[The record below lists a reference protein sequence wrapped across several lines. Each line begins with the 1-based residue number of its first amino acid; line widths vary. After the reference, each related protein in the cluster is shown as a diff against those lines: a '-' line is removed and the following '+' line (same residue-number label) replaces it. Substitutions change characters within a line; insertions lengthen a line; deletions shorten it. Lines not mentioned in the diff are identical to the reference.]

1 MLKEA
6 YEYGV
11 RLAAAEKGYSAFGDF
26 QKEAAGLGLRSIGS
40 QALRLG
46 GRGALGGAAIGA
58 AGNMAFGD
66 ANQGL
71 LERAGKGALGGAA
84 VGGALGAGVGA
95 AGQGMY
101 QRAAGLQAAGAR
113 GSREGLAGV
122 KAQYAGR
129 PDFYSGGAQR
139 AGNWLNKSF
148 NTASTKLFG

>member
-6 YEYGV
+6 YEYGL
-11 RLAAAEKGYSAFGDF
+11 RLAAAEKGYPTFEDF
-26 QKEAAGLGLRSIGS
+26 KKEAAGLGLRSIGS

-46 GRGALGGAAIGA
+46 AR
-58 AGNMAFGD
+58 
-66 ANQGL
+66 
-71 LERAGKGALGGAA
+71 GALGGAA
-84 VGGALGAGVGA
+84 VGAAGNAAFGDSSQGVMERAGKGALAGAAIGGGLGAGVGA

-101 QRAAGLQAAGAR
+101 LRAAGLQAAGAR
-113 GSREGLAGV
+113 GSKAGLAGV

-139 AGNWLNKSF
+139 AGNWLNKNL